1 MYRHQRMK
9 AINMKNGHWIGVG
22 IVVVTGTIASV
33 YGIKAFIEILKALQN
48 IPI

>member
-1 MYRHQRMK
+1 
-9 AINMKNGHWIGVG
+9 MKNGHWIGVG
-22 IVVVTGTIASV
+22 IVVVTGAIASV